1 MTDPG
6 ELRSSIGPQANDLAE
21 EGRWQ
26 DLYVLL
32 SEVERRALLT
42 SPQLSYRL
50 GEALYHTGRIE
61 ELAELAADFEEQ
73 AREQAD
79 PRGLMQALTL
89 AGNAAFQLGEVETA
103 ESRWENLLELA
114 EAEGDEEMMAKA
126 ANNIGALTNLRGDHA
141 RALTYYN
148 LALPLYEKLKEVKG
162 MAQTYPNLGI
172 TYRDLSQYEE
182 ALGAYDRAVTL
193 ASRVGY
199 EPSVILSTVGQAE
212 IKALQDDAPVA
223 LELAE
228 RGLSRARSLEN
239 PILESEALRVRAL
252 AKTRGADADPDGAL
266 EDLEEAVSLAEEA
279 RNSLLQAEIR
289 RDTAKVLVRQ
299 GRREDARDHL
309 ESAARI
315 FDELGASAD
324 AEEVTARLEALT

>member
-6 ELRSSIGPQANDLAE
+6 ELRGSIAPKANGLAE

-26 DLYVLL
+26 DLHDLL
-32 SEVERRALLT
+32 SGVERRELLA
-42 SPQLSYRL
+42 SPRLSYRL

-61 ELAELAADFEEQ
+61 ELARHAAEFEER
-73 AREQAD
+73 ARERAD

-89 AGNAAFQLGEVETA
+89 AGNAAFQLGEIETA
-103 ESRWENLLELA
+103 ESRWEGLLELA

-126 ANNIGALTNLRGDHA
+126 ANNIGALTNLRGDHQ

-148 LALPLYEKLKEVKG
+148 LALPLYEKLGEVKG

-172 TYRDLSQYEE
+172 TYRDLSRYEE
-182 ALGAYDRAVTL
+182 ALGAYERAITL

-212 IKALQDDAPVA
+212 IRALQDDAPVA

-228 RGLSRARSLEN
+228 RGLSRARALEN
-239 PILESEALRVRAL
+239 PILESEALRVRGL
-252 AKTRGADADPDGAL
+252 ARARGPDADPDRAL
-266 EDLEEAVSLAEEA
+266 EDLEAAVSLAEDA
-279 RNSLLQAEIR
+279 RNSLLRAEIE
-289 RDTAKVLVRQ
+289 RDTADVLVRL
-299 GRREDARDHL
+299 GRREDAREHL

-315 FDELGASAD
+315 FDELGAEAD
-324 AEEVTARLEALT
+324 AEDVRARLDELT

>member
-6 ELRSSIGPQANDLAE
+6 ELRGSIAPKANDLAD

-26 DLYVLL
+26 DLYALL
-32 SEVERRALLT
+32 SGVERRDLLS
-42 SPQLSYRL
+42 SPRLSYRL

-61 ELAELAADFEEQ
+61 ELAELAAAFEER
-73 AREQAD
+73 ARERAD
-79 PRGLMQALTL
+79 ARGLMQALTL
-89 AGNAAFQLGEVETA
+89 AGNAAFQLGEIETA
-103 ESRWENLLELA
+103 ESRWEDLLALA

-126 ANNIGALTNLRGDHA
+126 ANNIGALTNLRGDHE

-148 LALPLYEKLKEVKG
+148 LALPLYEKLKEVEG

-199 EPSVILSTVGQAE
+199 EPSVILATVGQAE

-228 RGLSRARSLEN
+228 RGLSRARSLAN

-252 AKTRGADADPDGAL
+252 AKARGPDADPDGAL
-266 EDLEEAVSLAEEA
+266 DDLEDAVSLAEDA
-279 RNSLLQAEIR
+279 RNSLLQAEIE
-289 RDTAKVLVRQ
+289 RDTAEVLVRR
-299 GRREDARDHL
+299 GRQDDSREHL

-315 FDELGASAD
+315 FEELGASAD
-324 AEEVTARLEALT
+324 AEDVRTRLDELT